1 MKLITIAF
9 GLSTLLLT
17 GCDSAKVKENKRLQH
32 LASLTCSSNKAG
44 RSHDELKAIA
54 DACFKGGSF
63 HKSKEY
69 KW

>member
-1 MKLITIAF
+1 MRLIVVGF
-9 GLSTLLLT
+9 GLSTLILA
-17 GCDSAKVKENKRLQH
+17 GCDNAEVKEHQHLQH
-32 LASLTCSSNKAG
+32 LASLSCNSSKAG
-44 RSHDELKAIA
+44 RSQEELQAIA

>member
-1 MKLITIAF
+1 MKSIAIALA
-9 GLSTLLLT
+9 LSTVLLT
-17 GCDSAKVKENKRLQH
+17 GCDNAEVKEHKRLQH
-32 LASLTCSSNKAG
+32 LASLTCNSSKAG
-44 RSHDELKAIA
+44 RSQEELQAIA